1 MKEESSQKLILTFVG
16 MPGAGKT
23 QAATYLQQKNIPFV
37 RFGEVTDEGLKELDL
52 PYTPE
57 NERSFREKI
66 RQELGMAAFAVRSKP
81 TIDNLLKENSI
92 IAIDGLYSW
101 EEYVFLKKEFP
112 GLTLIHIFAEPNIR
126 YQRLA
131 VRKVRPVPIEK
142 GFERDV
148 TEIENLNKGGP
159 IAIADYLIENNGD
172 NIEEFYKNIDEL
184 LKRLG
189 I

>member
-1 MKEESSQKLILTFVG
+1 

-23 QAATYLQQKNIPFV
+23 QAATYLVQKNIPFV
-37 RFGEVTDEGLKELDL
+37 RFGEVTDEGLRDLGL

-57 NERSFREKI
+57 NERMYREKI
-66 RQELGMAAFAVRSKP
+66 RQELGMAAYAIRSKSK
-81 TIDNLLKENSI
+81 IENLLKENNV

-112 GLTLIHIFAEPNIR
+112 NLTLIHIFAEPKIR

-131 VRKVRPVPIEK
+131 ARRIRPVSVEK
-142 GFERDV
+142 GYDRDV

-159 IAIADYLIENNGD
+159 IAIADFCIINNGD
-172 NIEEFYKNIDEL
+172 IFDNLYKQIDEVL
-184 LKRLG
+184 FKLG
-189 I
+189 VNKS